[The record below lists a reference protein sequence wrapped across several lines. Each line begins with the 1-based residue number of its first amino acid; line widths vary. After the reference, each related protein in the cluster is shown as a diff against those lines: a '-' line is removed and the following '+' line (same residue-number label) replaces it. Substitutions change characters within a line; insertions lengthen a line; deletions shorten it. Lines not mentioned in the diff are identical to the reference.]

1 MLTLLELLL
10 IPKLQS
16 QFAEFLQH
24 NYLVHLRIFNKSTCV
39 GLQYGF
45 ISNLMLFPEKTK
57 IVYMK

>member
-57 IVYMK
+57 IVYIK

>member
-16 QFAEFLQH
+16 QFAEFLQY

-39 GLQYGF
+39 GLQYDF
-45 ISNLMLFPEKTK
+45 ILSLMLFPEKT
-57 IVYMK
+57 